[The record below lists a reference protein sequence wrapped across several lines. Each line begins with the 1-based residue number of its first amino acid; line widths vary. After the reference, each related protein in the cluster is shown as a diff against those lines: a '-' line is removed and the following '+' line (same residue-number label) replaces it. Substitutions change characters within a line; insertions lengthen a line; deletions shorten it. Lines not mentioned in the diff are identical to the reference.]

1 MSVYYYLKWCT
12 GTNPPKNRNLKSN
25 SNPPNP
31 NSNPNCGA
39 RQRNFTPMLSSMGMR
54 QPFFPSSLRNRK
66 GVHSLTWMGIIASRG
81 CESRNPQHMRRTM
94 VVNARKSNL
103 VTAGNFPSSVG
114 LVSWKRA
121 LCCESNDKNEVQM
134 VEGQDGRERLPE
146 ISPDDVVDGKVGLI
160 KKRICG
166 YSGDIDMP
174 APQVEEEVA
183 NDRFVWRSP
192 TPRTGRV
199 SGDIVDIPVI
209 PRRELNAEEV
219 ISALEANGAMEV
231 RIVNL
236 KGKSTICDAMIFCT
250 AKSVPHMRVRI
261 FSLLLFLTMYHC
273 TFRIN
278 IMK

>member
-1 MSVYYYLKWCT
+1 
-12 GTNPPKNRNLKSN
+12 
-25 SNPPNP
+25 
-31 NSNPNCGA
+31 
-39 RQRNFTPMLSSMGMR
+39 MR

-66 GVHSLTWMGIIASRG
+66 GVHSLAWMGVTASRD
-81 CESRNPQHMRRTM
+81 CESRNHQHMRRTM

-103 VTAGNFPSSVG
+103 VTAGNFLSSVG

-121 LCCESNDKNEVQM
+121 LCFESNDKNGVQT
-134 VEGQDGRERLPE
+134 VEGRDGRERLPE
-146 ISPDDVVDGKVGLI
+146 ISPDDVVGGKVGLI
-160 KKRICG
+160 EKRICG
-166 YSGDIDMP
+166 YSGDIDIP

-192 TPRTGRV
+192 APRTGRV
-199 SGDIVDIPVI
+199 GGDIVDIPVI

-236 KGKSTICDAMIFCT
+236 KGKSTICDSMIFCT

-261 FSLLLFLTMYHC
+261 LSFSSF
-273 TFRIN
+273 
-278 IMK
+278 